1 MRFFHRLTGKPLNT
15 DKVPDVLFSEV
26 MRDVDLAV
34 SAAFVGGVDP
44 ETSHSTIEMR
54 AALLEFVLPMFGV
67 QNVRIDR
74 SHAVVQG
81 KRSTYTVHLGSG
93 VVHQQ
98 GGAMLQ
104 ITAVHSQHRGKLFLP
119 FVEDDPQTSEIL
131 TKVQFLAEDSR
142 IQDPAI
148 LEQIR

>member
-1 MRFFHRLTGKPLNT
+1 M
-15 DKVPDVLFSEV
+15 LF
-26 MRDVDLAV
+26 
-34 SAAFVGGVDP
+34 
-44 ETSHSTIEMR
+44 
-54 AALLEFVLPMFGV
+54 
-67 QNVRIDR
+67 R
-74 SHAVVQG
+74 S
-81 KRSTYTVHLGSG
+81 YTVHLGSG